1 MGKGEDTRQRIIETT
16 ASVMNR
22 RGWLVTPV
30 SAVLAATNLQK
41 GGLYRHFTGMH
52 QLAEEAFDFASGQLV
67 AIVHARLGEDG
78 SARDR
83 LARLLAAFSHVGT
96 RRPPF
101 DAGCPILNAATET
114 DDLDEDLRGR
124 AAAVACAI
132 MAAVEGVIAE
142 GVRSGEFRPG
152 LNPRRAAQLL
162 FAAFEGGVML
172 AGLTRDAHLFD
183 EIKDDLLQLVDGWLI
198 AGKAPA

>member
-1 MGKGEDTRQRIIETT
+1 
-16 ASVMNR
+16 
-22 RGWLVTPV
+22 
-30 SAVLAATNLQK
+30 VLAATNLQK

-52 QLAEEAFDFASGQLV
+52 QLAGEAFDFASSRLV
-67 AIVHARLGEDG
+67 AIVRARLGSEG

-83 LARLLAAFSHVGT
+83 LAHLLAAFDHVGA

-101 DAGCPILNAATET
+101 DAGCPILNAATEA
-114 DDLDEDLRGR
+114 DDLDENLRGR
-124 AAAVACAI
+124 VAGVACRI
-132 MAAVEGVIAE
+132 MAAVESVIAE

-172 AGLTRDAHLFD
+172 AGVTRDAHLFV
-183 EIKDDLLQLVDGWLI
+183 EIKDDLLHLVDGWLA
-198 AGKAPA
+198 AGGPPA